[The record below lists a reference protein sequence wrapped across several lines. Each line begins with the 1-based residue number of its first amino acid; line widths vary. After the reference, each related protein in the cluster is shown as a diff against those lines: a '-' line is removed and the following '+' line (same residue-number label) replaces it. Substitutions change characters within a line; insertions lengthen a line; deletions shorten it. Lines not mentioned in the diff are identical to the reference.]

1 MCSWYK
7 SCRHLIELSPLK
19 EKMYSMANL
28 WYKKIK
34 IIEEQI
40 NCPELTKPS
49 DALSWMAGSK
59 SKIRTTIVMR
69 FGGSKAEAIRQRK
82 EKFNWKP

>member
-1 MCSWYK
+1 MCSYYK

-49 DALSWMAGSK
+49 DALS
-59 SKIRTTIVMR
+59 
-69 FGGSKAEAIRQRK
+69 
-82 EKFNWKP
+82 